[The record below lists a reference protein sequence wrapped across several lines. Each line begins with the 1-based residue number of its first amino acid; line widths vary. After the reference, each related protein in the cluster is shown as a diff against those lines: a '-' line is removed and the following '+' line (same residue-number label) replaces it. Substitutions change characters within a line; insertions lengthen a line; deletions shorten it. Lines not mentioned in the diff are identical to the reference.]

1 MKRMTA
7 ALTITA
13 CALAFAPA
21 RAEAQTTSLQF
32 RAPLNYLFPVTPRS
46 HAFNYG
52 RHRHHAG
59 HHHRRHRAALFPGLR
74 GPAVVYQNGEIGIP
88 PEANE
93 TAAMPLPVAQP
104 VIHRIGETG
113 GCGLQQLDVPG
124 HRGRT
129 TVNVWRC

>member
-1 MKRMTA
+1 MRSMTA
-7 ALTITA
+7 ALALAA

-21 RAEAQTTSLQF
+21 KAEAQTTSLQF
-32 RAPLNYLFPVTPRS
+32 RAPLNYRFPVMPRS

-52 RHRHHAG
+52 RQRHHTG
-59 HHHRRHRAALFPGLR
+59 HHHRRHARFLPALR
-74 GPAVVYQNGEIGIP
+74 GPAVIYQNGEIGIP
-88 PEANE
+88 PESDM
-93 TAAMPLPVAQP
+93 TAALPVPVAQP

-124 HRGRT
+124 SRGRT